1 MAAHAAVPARR
12 HVNLH
17 GAVLPAVLGIAYGLY
32 ASTVSRHG
40 GALTWGQFWLGL
52 VSAILLGGGV
62 YALRTYG
69 RALPREARAGAWGVL
84 AGGAIGFLFSL
95 SGASVLSASV
105 LGLIVGAGV
114 AAAMFYLYYTH
125 EDAAGR
131 PAAY

>member
-32 ASTVSRHG
+32 TSTVSRHG
-40 GALTWGQFWLGL
+40 GALTWGQLWLGI
-52 VSAILLGGGV
+52 VSAVLLGGGV

-69 RALPREARAGAWGVL
+69 RALPREARAPAWGAL

-105 LGLIVGAGV
+105 LGLIVAAGV

-125 EDAAGR
+125 EDASGH
-131 PAAY
+131 PAPY

>member
-12 HVNLH
+12 PVNLH

-32 ASTVSRHG
+32 TSTVSRHG
-40 GALTWGQFWLGL
+40 GALTWGQLWLGI
-52 VSAILLGGGV
+52 VSALVLGGGV

-84 AGGAIGFLFSL
+84 GGCAVGFIFSL

-105 LGLIVGAGV
+105 LGLIVGVGV
-114 AAAMFYLYYTH
+114 GAAMFYLFYTH
-125 EDAAGR
+125 EDATGH